1 MARACIVVFDLGNV
15 FLRFDY
21 SIAARRI
28 AARSAVSPEQVLEL
42 INHSPLIYRFECGQI
57 AWEELFLELQ
67 RLTGFTGTRDE
78 FAHAFCDVFTPIE
91 PMIQLNRQLRSCNV
105 PTYIFSNTNEV
116 TIEFIRRSY
125 PFFAEFDGYVFSYE
139 HGAMKPDPR
148 LYEVVE
154 RLTGKRGAEI
164 FYLDDLPQNV
174 AAGVARGWQGVL
186 HETPEKTRAAIRA
199 AGLLQ
204 AQTGKGD

>member
-1 MARACIVVFDLGNV
+1 MSQAHIVVFDLGNV

-28 AARSAVSPEQVLEL
+28 AVRSAVSPERVLEL

-57 AWEELFLELQ
+57 SREELFVELQ
-67 RLTGFTGTRDE
+67 RLTGFTGTSDE
-78 FAHAFCDVFTPIE
+78 FAHAFCDVFTLIE
-91 PMIQLNRQLRSCNV
+91 PMVALNRQLRSRNV

-139 HGAMKPDPR
+139 HGAMKPDPK

-154 RLTGKRGAEI
+154 RLTARRGPEI

-174 AAGVARGWQGVL
+174 AAGVARGWQAVL
-186 HETPEKTRAAIRA
+186 HETPDKTRAAIRA
-199 AGLLQ
+199 AGLL
-204 AQTGKGD
+204 

>member
-1 MARACIVVFDLGNV
+1 MSQARIVVFDLGNV

-42 INHSPLIYRFECGQI
+42 INHSPLIYRFECGRI
-57 AWEELFLELQ
+57 GREELFVKLQ

-78 FAHAFCDVFTPIE
+78 FAHAFCDVFTLIE
-91 PMIQLNRQLRSCNV
+91 PMVQLNRLLRSRNV

-139 HGAMKPDPR
+139 HGAMKPDPK

-174 AAGVARGWQGVL
+174 AAGVARGWQAVL
-186 HETPEKTRAAIRA
+186 HETPDKTRAAIRA
-199 AGLLQ
+199 AGLL
-204 AQTGKGD
+204 